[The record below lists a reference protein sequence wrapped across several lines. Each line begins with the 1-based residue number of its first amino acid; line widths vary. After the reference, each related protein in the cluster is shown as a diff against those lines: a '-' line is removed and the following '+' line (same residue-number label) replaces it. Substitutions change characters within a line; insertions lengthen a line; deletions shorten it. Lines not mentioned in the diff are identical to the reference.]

1 MKNIWEE
8 NLPVGCDDIGLPLD
22 QMLSFLARDFGYGG
36 EGVAEVGS
44 STLHAVPEERKD
56 GT

>member
-1 MKNIWEE
+1 
-8 NLPVGCDDIGLPLD
+8 
-22 QMLSFLARDFGYGG
+22 MLSFLARDFGYGG